1 MRAKRLSQAKKAPCL
16 GGLAALL
23 LIVAATV
30 TVTGAQA
37 AEGPSHSLLLTL
49 SGTTAKTPE
58 PPPWFNYSP
67 NSSFEDACGA
77 AVDSFGDIYI
87 SDYYHDAVDVY
98 DSSLRFLTQ
107 VAAEDPIDGPCGLAV
122 DNDPTSPSFGDLY
135 VNNWRRNVVKLT
147 PSELPPQAPVT
158 TIPKKPA
165 TSYSATVI
173 DPGRATGVA
182 TDPATG
188 NVFVDD
194 RSHLSEYSASGAL
207 LHTIGEGSLGS
218 APGSGYG
225 LAVSGFPATA
235 GYVYVADA
243 ATATVKAFDPSTSLL
258 TPVEVID
265 GAGTPQGGFSSL
277 VDSSLA
283 VSPTDGH
290 LYVADRLPEPFEHPA
305 APIDEL
311 NASGAYRGQLPQ
323 AIVAGEPTGLAVDGA
338 GNVYVTSGNSE
349 RAVLYGFGPT
359 AAAKALEVSMT
370 GAGAGSITSNP
381 AGISCAHACSAE
393 FNEGEALTL
402 TAAPAPGSAFAG
414 WSGGGCSGTSTC
426 HVVLGAD
433 TAIGAEFELA
443 PAAPGA
449 VEAAAGPAAGPALD
463 DMPTAGAVATGRPAS
478 RPGPKAGRH
487 RHPRHRHNRQRSQG
501 TKGSR

>member
-1 MRAKRLSQAKKAPCL
+1 MLSRRHSQARRASFL
-16 GGLAALL
+16 ASLAALL
-23 LIVAATV
+23 LVATTV
-30 TVTGAQA
+30 AVTGAQA
-37 AEGPSHSLLLTL
+37 AGAPSHSLLFTLT
-49 SGTTAKTPE
+49 GTTPKTPSG
-58 PPPWFNYSP
+58 FDYSP

-77 AVDSFGDIYI
+77 AVDSFGDIYL
-87 SDYYHDAVDVY
+87 SDYNHDAVDVY
-98 DSSLRFLTQ
+98 NSSLGFLTQ
-107 VAAEDPIDGPCGLAV
+107 IAAEDPIDGPCALAV
-122 DNDPTSPSFGDLY
+122 DNDPASPSFGDLY
-135 VNNWRRNVVKLT
+135 VNNWRRNVVKFT
-147 PSELPPQAPVT
+147 PSEFPPRAAVT
-158 TIPKKPA
+158 TFPKEPA
-165 TSYSATVI
+165 TSYSGTVI

-182 TDPATG
+182 TDAATG

-194 RSHLSEYSASGAL
+194 RTHLSEYDASGAL

-225 LAVSGFPATA
+225 VAVSDFPAT
-235 GYVYVADA
+235 GGFVYVADA
-243 ATATVKAFDPSTSLL
+243 ATATVKVFDPSTSLVD
-258 TPVEVID
+258 PVQVID

-290 LYVADRLPEPFEHPA
+290 LYVANRLSEPFEHPV
-305 APIDEL
+305 APIDEF
-311 NASGAYRGQLPQ
+311 NPAGAYRGQLPQ
-323 AIVAGEPTGLAVDGA
+323 AIVAGEPTGLAVDEA

-370 GAGAGSITSNP
+370 GAGSGSVTSNP

-414 WSGGGCSGTSTC
+414 WTGGGCSGTSTC

-433 TAIGAEFELA
+433 TAISAEFEPA

-449 VEAAAGPAAGPALD
+449 VEAPRAAAADPVFN
-463 DMPTAGAVATGRPAS
+463 DMPTAGAGAVATGRQAFHV
-478 RPGPKAGRH
+478 GPKAGSHHRH
-487 RHPRHRHNRQRSQG
+487 RSHRKHRPHRI
-501 TKGSR
+501 GSSG